1 MVKASTIGK
10 EWFEQMDAFEDW
22 MIGKNRMKDWK
33 AAVRNWARQDHSSA
47 AGKQKKN
54 AFLNFDDRGTD
65 YDAMVAEEARRMIQ
79 DSGGGTDEQH

>member
-1 MVKASTIGK
+1 MGYANV
-10 EWFEQMDAFEDW
+10 DAERFVDFYAAKDW